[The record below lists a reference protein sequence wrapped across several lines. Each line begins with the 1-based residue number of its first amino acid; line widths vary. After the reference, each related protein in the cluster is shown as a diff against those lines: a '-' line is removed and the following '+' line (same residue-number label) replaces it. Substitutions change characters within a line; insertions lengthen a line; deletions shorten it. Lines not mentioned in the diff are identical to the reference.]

1 MKYKETEIPT
11 GIHTRIDDRAR
22 ISSAW
27 RTFANANFQM
37 KAWETFLWVDDK
49 IAEQYDTSMNADMV
63 VDLHLNIM
71 TDYLNSKRPESI
83 GRIEGG
89 YAAKHKEGQT

>member
-1 MKYKETEIPT
+1 MSYKKSDIQT

-27 RTFANANFQM
+27 RAYGNENFST

-49 IAEQYDTSMNADMV
+49 IAGEYDTLRNADYV
-63 VDLHLNIM
+63 VDLHLEIK
-71 TDYLNSKRPESI
+71 TDYLNSKRPEGTDSTAPLN
-83 GRIEGG
+83 EVE
-89 YAAKHKEGQT
+89 AE